1 MAHDKTAPM
10 GTRAPAASE
19 HEGADGDSAEDLR
32 PAAERWFVKRGL
44 PHFIEGYNGRQDILT
59 RAAPFLL
66 LVFVVEMLNALNEQW
81 SPLINAIAV
90 VGALIGATG
99 VWVGVNRI
107 RGRAPFRRPD
117 DIGVAEVAAFLF
129 VPPVVPLV
137 FGGQV
142 TQAAEVIV
150 ANVVL
155 LVLSYV
161 IVSYGLVPMLR
172 WATVQMVGQ
181 VRNVGDLMVR
191 SLPLLLLF
199 SMFMFFNAEMWKIA
213 DDLPNAFLAASML
226 VVLAVG
232 SAFIVLRLPGELEQ
246 ANQFESWE
254 GLTDLVAATPVVSV
268 DRSRWPD
275 PPVVRPLNRRARMN
289 VSLTQFVSQS
299 IQIALVTLAL
309 FAFYL
314 LFGAFTVIPSTIEQ
328 WTGSDHLEVIG
339 RVPFF
344 GREVVFS
351 WELLRTSVFISMVA
365 GLQFTV
371 QAVTES
377 AYRDEF
383 LSATY
388 VQTRQALAVRAVY
401 LHGTD
406 PLADPYTDP
415 VAPSGVPDPG
425 RDNAPAP

>member
-1 MAHDKTAPM
+1 M
-10 GTRAPAASE
+10 GIREAPA
-19 HEGADGDSAEDLR
+19 DGSDGGDENAEVVR
-32 PAAERWFVKRGL
+32 SAERWFIKRGL
-44 PHFIEGYNGRQDILT
+44 PHFIDGYNGRQDILT

-66 LVFVVEMLNALNEQW
+66 LVFVLEMLNALNQQW
-81 SPLINAIAV
+81 SPLVNAAAV
-90 VGALIGATG
+90 VAALLGATG
-99 VWVGVNRI
+99 VWVGVNRV

-117 DIGVAEVAAFLF
+117 DIGLAEVAAFIF

-142 TQAAEVIV
+142 TQAAEVLLLNI
-150 ANVVL
+150 VL
-155 LVLSYV
+155 LLVSYM

-172 WATVQMVGQ
+172 WATMQMMGQ

-213 DDLPNAFLAASML
+213 DDLPNAFLAASMM
-226 VVLAVG
+226 VVLVVG

-246 ANQFESWE
+246 ANQFESWP
-254 GLTDLVAATPVVSV
+254 GLTDLVASTPVAEV
-268 DRSRWPD
+268 DRSTWPN
-275 PPVVRPLNRRARMN
+275 PPDIVALDRRARMN

-314 LFGAFTVIPSTIEQ
+314 LFGAFTVIPSTIDQ
-328 WTGSDHLEVIG
+328 WTGSDQLQIFG
-339 RVPFF
+339 QFPFF
-344 GREVVFS
+344 GGDVVFS
-351 WELLRTSVFISMVA
+351 WELIRTSLFISMVA

-377 AYRDEF
+377 SYRDEF
-383 LSATY
+383 LSASY
-388 VQTRQALAVRAVY
+388 EQTRQALAVRAVY
-401 LHGTD
+401 LH
-406 PLADPYTDP
+406 LANDTSD
-415 VAPSGVPDPG
+415 VS
-425 RDNAPAP
+425 RDETPAR

>member
-1 MAHDKTAPM
+1 
-10 GTRAPAASE
+10 
-19 HEGADGDSAEDLR
+19 
-32 PAAERWFVKRGL
+32 
-44 PHFIEGYNGRQDILT
+44 
-59 RAAPFLL
+59 
-66 LVFVVEMLNALNEQW
+66 
-81 SPLINAIAV
+81 
-90 VGALIGATG
+90 
-99 VWVGVNRI
+99 
-107 RGRAPFRRPD
+107 
-117 DIGVAEVAAFLF
+117 
-129 VPPVVPLV
+129 
-137 FGGQV
+137 
-142 TQAAEVIV
+142 
-150 ANVVL
+150 
-155 LVLSYV
+155 
-161 IVSYGLVPMLR
+161 
-172 WATVQMVGQ
+172 
-181 VRNVGDLMVR
+181 
-191 SLPLLLLF
+191 LPLLLLF